1 MNFPPLVDTTKASIN
16 ADLILLLFTIWYLDV
31 QIDPLK
37 KISRPFSYHNFGLF
51 VGFSWLLWV
60 AIAKPELSLQT
71 IVNLLVFEFK
81 LWPEYNSSPC
91 YAVFF
96 CSLFSKW
103 KLNPSILFVQCWA
116 ILHFNLPIFPWLN
129 HSFSKFSHLTQ
140 LRKTP

>member
-1 MNFPPLVDTTKASIN
+1 MNFPPLVDTTKASVN

-37 KISRPFSYHNFGLF
+37 KKSRPFSYHNFGLF

-81 LWPEYNSSPC
+81 LWPEYISSPY

-96 CSLFSKW
+96 LVFSQNENLTLLFCLYSAEQF
-103 KLNPSILFVQCWA
+103 SILTCRSFLDWI
-116 ILHFNLPIFPWLN
+116 ILSLSFPTWR
-129 HSFSKFSHLTQ
+129 S
-140 LRKTP
+140 